1 MKRTSTRLLAL
12 LVCLLLLLTAV
23 PVPAFAAERVTTCGG
38 DCPFYP
44 TIIVPGLG
52 QSSVIVTNDDGTPK
66 LDKNGNKI
74 AAFPAYLQTDKLLQ
88 HSCQNHNS

>member
-23 PVPAFAAERVTTCGG
+23 PVPAFAADRVTTCDG

-88 HSCQNHNS
+88 KLLLLMF

>member
-23 PVPAFAAERVTTCGG
+23 PVSAFAAERVTTCGG

-66 LDKNGNKI
+66 LDKNGNKSPRSRRI
-74 AAFPAYLQTDKLLQ
+74 CKRT
-88 HSCQNHNS
+88 SCCKSCSARRC